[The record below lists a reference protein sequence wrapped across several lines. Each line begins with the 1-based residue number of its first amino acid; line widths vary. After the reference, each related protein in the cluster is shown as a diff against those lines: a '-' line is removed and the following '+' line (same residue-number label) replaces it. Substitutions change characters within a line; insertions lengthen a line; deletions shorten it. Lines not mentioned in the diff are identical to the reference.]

1 MTKKSSNRRTA
12 QAISSTTKDE
22 SPRNIDKTYKTW
34 QLLLV
39 GCSIFGA
46 GFAAGKYMESNNV
59 RIETQDKINDYR
71 EHIIELGKE
80 HEKEIHDCNLEI
92 YRLADENNDLKDQI
106 RQLKSTKK

>member
-1 MTKKSSNRRTA
+1 MTKKSSNRRAA
-12 QAISSTTKDE
+12 QAISSNTKDE

-71 EHIIELGKE
+71 EHIICLLYTSPSPRDGATS
-80 HEKEIHDCNLEI
+80 
-92 YRLADENNDLKDQI
+92 RMPSSA
-106 RQLKSTKK
+106 